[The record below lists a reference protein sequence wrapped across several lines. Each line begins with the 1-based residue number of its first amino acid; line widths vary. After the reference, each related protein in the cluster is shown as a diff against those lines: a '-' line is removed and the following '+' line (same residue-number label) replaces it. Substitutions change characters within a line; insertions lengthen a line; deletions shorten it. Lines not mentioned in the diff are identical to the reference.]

1 MLLLDNGLRR
11 QSHMTLQA
19 LWKPVLLYTGF
30 LGLLTVGTVYL
41 ATHSLLFILVLTAG
55 SLLVVVLNGGT
66 AGRTSLGGAENSDEG
81 GAEFDATGLLPQ
93 TDTDIPLRL
102 TLLLYGLGV
111 FLWCL
116 IVLIALPDTL
126 V

>member
-1 MLLLDNGLRR
+1 
-11 QSHMTLQA
+11 MTLTA
-19 LWKPVLLYTGF
+19 LWKPFLLYTGL

-55 SLLVVVLNGGT
+55 GLLIVVFNGGT

-81 GAEFDATGLLPQ
+81 GTEFDAAGLLPQ
-93 TDTDIPLRL
+93 TNSGIPLRL
-102 TLLLYGLGV
+102 TLLFYGLGV
-111 FLWCL
+111 FLWSL
-116 IVLIALPDTL
+116 VVLITLRDTL